1 MPAKVIFKQQH
12 SSIIS
17 MAGSSKRQRTNN
29 DWLMQRT
36 GLLIVYAWVLL
47 AVGFFGLTAWD
58 TSYLDSS
65 EQYVSILA
73 IIGGPALLIV
83 TKILETWNQEKG
95 AELQDYESQAA
106 HERAMD
112 EIRVRHAADM
122 ERNPHC
128 EPFIDSPSHGSR
140 MSQVERELKD
150 ALTEIHSLQNE
161 ISELKESPK
170 NRSRKSD

>member
-1 MPAKVIFKQQH
+1 MAKPQK
-12 SSIIS
+12 
-17 MAGSSKRQRTNN
+17 TNN

-58 TSYLDSS
+58 MKYLDNS

-95 AELQDYESQAA
+95 AQLQDYESQAS
-106 HERAMD
+106 HERDMD
-112 EIRVRHAADM
+112 AIRVRHAADM
-122 ERNPHC
+122 ERNPHQ
-128 EPFIDSPSHGSR
+128 EYHAEQAATDGAQNTRIDT
-140 MSQVERELKD
+140 MEEQLAEAVAEIVMLRE
-150 ALTEIHSLQNE
+150 
-161 ISELKESPK
+161 ELSASNKKKKE
-170 NRSRKSD
+170 